1 MPGPGAKAAIAKD
14 NLMKLDQ
21 LKKNVGWRMQ
31 IVPPA
36 CHLDDQGNPL
46 PEKNEDWQVEEVTN
60 DLVRLSAQSG
70 HQLKLGKDHNY
81 SFATNPQRT
90 SAKSGFLTLHVQVFV
105 QGDRVFV
112 KPNSRPGER
121 VPSDPAIIE
130 DKNVGFNYPT
140 ESGIQQRLEAAG
152 YRLLWSL
159 ESQLASRVDLHGW
172 EVVIEPD
179 ANGRPFRFR
188 CKDPSDDLILLKKR
202 V

>member
-1 MPGPGAKAAIAKD
+1 
-14 NLMKLDQ
+14 MKLDGM
-21 LKKNVGWRMQ
+21 KKNVGRRME

-70 HQLKLGKDHNY
+70 HQLKLGTDHIY
-81 SFATNPQRT
+81 SFATNPQRM
-90 SAKSGFLTLHVQVFV
+90 ADCGFLTLHVQVFV

-121 VPSDPAIIE
+121 VSSNPAIIQ
-130 DKNVGFNYPT
+130 DKIVGFNYPT

-159 ESQLASRVDLHGW
+159 ESQLAGRVDLHGW

-179 ANGRPFRFR
+179 ANGRLFRFR
-188 CKDPSDDLILLKKR
+188 CKDPRDDQILLKKR